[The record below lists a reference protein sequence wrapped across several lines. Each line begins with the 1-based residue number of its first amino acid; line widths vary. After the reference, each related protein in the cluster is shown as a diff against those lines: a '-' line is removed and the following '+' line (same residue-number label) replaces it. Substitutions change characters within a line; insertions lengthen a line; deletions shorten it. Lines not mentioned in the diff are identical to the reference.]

1 MEINKAHWST
11 EKDHIRLSMP
21 INKIDKERRIVTGF
35 ATLDNL
41 DRQGDVVPK
50 EASLKAFES
59 FRGNI
64 REMHQ
69 PIAVGKVVSFKEDTY
84 FDQES
89 KKFYNGI
96 VVSAYVSKGA
106 QDTWEKVLDGTL
118 TGFSIGGEIHDAEKV
133 YDETLDKT
141 YQVIKEYSLSELS
154 LVDNPANQFAN
165 VFSIEKGVATG
176 YLSKTSTENVYWC
189 KGCDIV
195 KMSEEGACSC
205 PQCDKSMASIGFV
218 ESNDTEKASI
228 VKSFVS
234 EIKINEIQ
242 KGIVENTFVKF
253 SEGYGK
259 VSQIIFKGAARLST
273 EEMIHNAQVNDP
285 ITIIKLYSQ
294 KDGTIVPTNRRVIKN
309 ISSLEKINA
318 ISKSEVKEVSK
329 MDSDVI
335 IVDEIEKSMS
345 EEIIEP
351 AEQDAVPT
359 NMNDATQA
367 EVVGKASMADEKES
381 PADAATETS
390 ADEEAEA
397 QKGMQNCKECGMACS
412 PSDMKSGMCD
422 KCYGMGKAM
431 PADEEESAAD
441 AATET
446 SADEEAEAKKANE
459 AADVIKGISD
469 SLTNAI
475 ASLAETVKA
484 LDAKIEGIN
493 KSVAGLNNEV
503 NVVKDNFGK
512 RVDAVEKDTAF
523 RKSADLGEI
532 LQEEPV
538 QIMEKSMWGGR
549 FLTNADL

>member
-1 MEINKAHWST
+1 MDINKAHWST
-11 EKDHIRLSMP
+11 EGDHVRLSMP
-21 INKIDKERRIVTGF
+21 INKVDKERRIVTGF

-84 FDQES
+84 FDPEE
-89 KKFYNGI
+89 KKFYSGI

-133 YDETLDKT
+133 YDEDLDKT

-189 KGCDIV
+189 RKCDIV
-195 KMSEEGACSC
+195 KISEENACSC
-205 PQCDKSMASIGFV
+205 PQCDKSMTSIGFV
-218 ESNDTEKASI
+218 ESNDAEKASV
-228 VKSFVS
+228 VKSMIS
-234 EIKINEIQ
+234 DIKRDEVQ
-242 KGIVENTFVKF
+242 KGIVENSFVKF
-253 SEGYGK
+253 DGEYGK
-259 VSQIIFKGAARLST
+259 VSQIILKGGARLST
-273 EEMIHNAQVNDP
+273 EEIVHNAKADDP
-285 ITIIKLYSQ
+285 VTIIKVYSQ

-309 ISSLEKINA
+309 ISSLEKVNA

-329 MDSDVI
+329 MNSDIVV
-335 IVDEIEKSMS
+335 VDEIEKSMDMNEEQINPEPTALPVEEADATVSTEKAIEVEIEEEDETEEDATDTEEEGKMYDDAMKAEEPEVTKADNS
-345 EEIIEP
+345 EEVTKSISDISE
-351 AEQDAVPT
+351 T
-359 NMNDATQA
+359 L
-367 EVVGKASMADEKES
+367 
-381 PADAATETS
+381 TS
-390 ADEEAEA
+390 A
-397 QKGMQNCKECGMACS
+397 
-412 PSDMKSGMCD
+412 
-422 KCYGMGKAM
+422 
-431 PADEEESAAD
+431 
-441 AATET
+441 
-446 SADEEAEAKKANE
+446 
-459 AADVIKGISD
+459 
-469 SLTNAI
+469 LTT
-475 ASLAETVKA
+475 LAETVKA

-493 KSVAGLNNEV
+493 KSVAGLSDEV
-503 NVVKDNFGK
+503 NVVKDSFGK

>member
-1 MEINKAHWST
+1 MGITMDINKAHWST
-11 EKDHIRLSMP
+11 EGDHVRLSMP
-21 INKIDKERRIVTGF
+21 INKVDKERRIVTGF

-84 FDQES
+84 FDPQS

-133 YDETLDKT
+133 YDENLDKT

-189 KGCDIV
+189 KKCDIV
-195 KMSEEGACSC
+195 KISEENSCSC
-205 PQCDKSMASIGFV
+205 PQCDYNMASIGFV
-218 ESNDTEKASI
+218 ESNDAEKASV
-228 VKSFVS
+228 VKSMIS
-234 EIKINEIQ
+234 EIKENEIQ

-253 SEGYGK
+253 DGEYGK
-259 VSQIIFKGAARLST
+259 VSQVILKGGARLST
-273 EEMIHNAQVNDP
+273 EEIIHNAKADDP
-285 ITIIKLYSQ
+285 ITIIKVYSQ

-309 ISSLEKINA
+309 ISSLEKVNA

-329 MDSDVI
+329 MDSDIVV
-335 IVDEIEKSMS
+335 VDEIEKSMS
-345 EEIIEP
+345 EEVIEP
-351 AEQDAVPT
+351 AAQDAIPVT
-359 NMNDATQA
+359 ENDAT
-367 EVVGKASMADEKES
+367 V
-381 PADAATETS
+381 ATEK
-390 ADEEAEA
+390 AAAAEEMDDEEDTTAVE
-397 QKGMQNCKECGMACS
+397 ND
-412 PSDMKSGMCD
+412 P
-422 KCYGMGKAM
+422 
-431 PADEEESAAD
+431 AAD
-441 AATET
+441 AAED
-446 SADEEAEAKKANE
+446 AAEGEMDDEAKKAE
-459 AADVIKGISD
+459 EPEVTKADNSEEVTKSISEI
-469 SLTNAI
+469 SETLTSALTT
-475 ASLAETVKA
+475 LAETVKA

-493 KSVAGLNNEV
+493 KSVAGLSSEV
-503 NVVKDNFGK
+503 NVVKDSFGK